1 MGFHCGCG
9 QLRFARVVL
18 NAHCQRFH
26 LLYDKHM
33 HLLLPVLLIFALVFG
48 PGWWVRKV
56 MSRYSKPQDRY
67 AGTGG
72 ELARH
77 LLDSNDLQ
85 QVKIEETT
93 KGDHY
98 DPLDKVVRLTP
109 EKLHGRS
116 LTAITV
122 AAHEVGHALQDASN
136 YPPLKIRTQLVKL
149 TLPVQKL
156 GAGILMAAP
165 LIGVITRAPAVSL
178 LMILGGFL
186 SLGATT
192 LVHFVTLPT
201 ELDASFKRALP
212 MLEKDGMLKPVDIPH
227 ARRLLKAAALTYL
240 SASLASLLNIARWW
254 ALLRR

>member
-1 MGFHCGCG
+1 V
-9 QLRFARVVL
+9 Q
-18 NAHCQRFH
+18 
-26 LLYDKHM
+26 
-33 HLLLPVLLIFALVFG
+33 LLLPVIFVFALIYG
-48 PGWWVRKV
+48 PGLWVRRV
-56 MSRYSKPQDRY
+56 MARYSSPADRY
-67 AGTGG
+67 DGTGG

-85 QVKIEETT
+85 HVKVEETE

-98 DPLDKVVRLTP
+98 DPLEKVVRLTP
-109 EKLHGRS
+109 EKLNGRS
-116 LTAITV
+116 LTAVTV
-122 AAHEVGHALQDASN
+122 AAHEVGHALQDASG
-136 YPPLKIRTQLVKL
+136 YTPLKLRTQLIML
-149 TLPVQKL
+149 TQPVQRL

-165 LIGVITRAPAVSL
+165 LIGILTRAPMVSL

-186 SLGATT
+186 SLGTTT
-192 LVHFVTLPT
+192 LVHLMTLPT

-212 MLEKDGMLKPVDIPH
+212 LLEQGGLLKPVDLPH